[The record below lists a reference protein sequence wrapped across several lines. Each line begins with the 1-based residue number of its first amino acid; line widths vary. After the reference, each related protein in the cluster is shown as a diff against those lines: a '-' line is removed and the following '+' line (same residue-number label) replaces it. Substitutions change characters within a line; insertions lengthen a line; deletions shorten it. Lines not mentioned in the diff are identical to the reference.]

1 MYGKKITT
9 GVRLRISSLGECPG
23 YFGGAF
29 KYNHNYSSCL
39 DHRQEKVHVIETE
52 SEKNVTTLV
61 LKGGRGPEP
70 GNTKGEALVLEMAK
84 KWALAYSLCREDG
97 PAIIFWDI

>member
-1 MYGKKITT
+1 M
-9 GVRLRISSLGECPG
+9 
-23 YFGGAF
+23 
-29 KYNHNYSSCL
+29 
-39 DHRQEKVHVIETE
+39 IETE

-84 KWALAYSLCREDG
+84 KWALSYSLCREDG
-97 PAIIFWDI
+97 PAIIFWTYDLQNYRRIHSCSKPPYLW